1 MADLR
6 PVLFDFY
13 KKGALEGYLDDAENA
28 LDVVV
33 SCIADSNMPDNVK
46 QYAREELLKIRS
58 QKDAQYVFHI
68 KKKGKG
74 RRPEKSFLEKN
85 LEIARLVH
93 DHKYSAEPELT
104 DEAAIF
110 DVVEYSDGRLK
121 EGTVR
126 TAYYDHKEQLEFE
139 MNYRAEDFL

>member
-6 PVLFDFY
+6 PVFFDFY
-13 KKGALEGYLDDAENA
+13 KKGALEGYIDDAENA
-28 LDVVV
+28 LDLVL
-33 SCIADSNMPDNVK
+33 SYIDDSNMPDNVK
-46 QYAREELLKIRS
+46 EYALEGLLKIKN
-58 QKDAQYVFHI
+58 QEDAKYAFHI

-74 RRPEKSFLEKN
+74 RRPKKSFLEKS

-93 DHKYSAEPELT
+93 DHKYSTEPEFT
-104 DEAAIF
+104 DEVAIF
-110 DVVEYSDGRLK
+110 DVVESSGGRLK